1 MRRKRR
7 PVAPSPKHLVR
18 MTVRL
23 PYAHLQYVRDVSKR
37 RKVPYN
43 DIVRYGL
50 ALAIRD
56 LEADEDGTLEQL

>member
-7 PVAPSPKHLVR
+7 PVSPNPKRLVQ

-23 PYAHLQYVRDVSKR
+23 PHAHLEYVRDVSR
-37 RKVPYN
+37 RRHVPYN

-56 LEADEDGTLEQL
+56 LEADEDGTLERL